1 MAAHAGTLRSTT
13 QIRRT
18 ARGKH
23 MIIRAI
29 LVILQTATSAVT
41 FSLLLLFEPR
51 INPLLM
57 VFALLCATGLVA
69 GVTAR
74 NVLKAFHGI
83 LQFLVALLA
92 LFGAMIALNYT
103 SRGALGID
111 YLPLSRGEIDPLAF
125 TQVGIGFVV
134 MLLGLSAWRKR
145 KGSQPAADEE
155 PSPPRSY
162 RSPEMQLEAQ
172 QGFTPDRVR
181 VSPVRR
187 VVNLF
192 SSQPSHPFVNGGSR
206 SNSASPPRGAIS
218 LGGSR
223 HRLKE
228 NTKIRAR
235 RSTLILKGKKPVKF
249 IGAEEHR
256 CPYCLEIVIE
266 NDPRGIEI
274 CPICHTYH
282 HADCWA
288 VTGVCQVPH
297 ANG

>member
-1 MAAHAGTLRSTT
+1 MAAHAGTLRSTA
-13 QIRRT
+13 QIRQ
-18 ARGKH
+18 AAQDKH
-23 MIIRAI
+23 VIIRAL
-29 LVILQTATSAVT
+29 LVILKSATSAVV

-69 GVTAR
+69 GLTAR

-83 LQFLVALLA
+83 WQFLVALLA

-103 SRGALGID
+103 SRGVLGID
-111 YLPLSRGEIDPLAF
+111 YLTLYHGEIDTLAYI
-125 TQVGIGFVV
+125 QVGISFVV
-134 MLLGLSAWRKR
+134 MLLGLTAWRKR
-145 KGSQPAADEE
+145 KGSTPAVYEE

-172 QGFTPDRVR
+172 QGFTADRVR
-181 VSPVRR
+181 VTPARR
-187 VVNLF
+187 LVNLF

-206 SNSASPPRGAIS
+206 PNSASPPRGAIS

-256 CPYCLEIVIE
+256 CPYCLEIVVE